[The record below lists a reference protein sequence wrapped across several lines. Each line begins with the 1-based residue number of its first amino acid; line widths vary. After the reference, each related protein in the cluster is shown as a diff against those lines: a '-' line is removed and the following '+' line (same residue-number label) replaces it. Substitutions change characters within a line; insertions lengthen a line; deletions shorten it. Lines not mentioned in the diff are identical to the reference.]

1 MRTLIADDHPLL
13 RRALLE
19 LLRGAHPDW
28 IFHEAG
34 SFAEVRQACAEQAID
49 LASIDL
55 LMPGLSGPRD
65 LAALIRDYP
74 ELRVVV
80 LTGTDDRSTILD
92 CFSAG
97 VHGYVLKSSAAEHL
111 QRAVEMIIDGGIYMP
126 STVAGGFGAG
136 GFNSTARAAL
146 RPGGFG
152 EPAPMLP
159 RSDLAERLD
168 EIEGLTGRQRDVLNL
183 LAQGCSTK
191 DIARKLDLGIG
202 TVKVHLAGLYKAL
215 GARNRM
221 EAVVKAGQ
229 ALQA

>member
-34 SFAEVRQACAEQAID
+34 SFPEVRQACAEQAID

-65 LAALIRDYP
+65 LAALVRDYP

-126 STVAGGFGAG
+126 STVVGGFGAVSRG
-136 GFNSTARAAL
+136 AL
-146 RPGGFG
+146 RPSGFG

-168 EIEGLTGRQRDVLNL
+168 EIEGLTGRQRDVLTL